1 MYNMRGFAMQDGS
14 NWCFPYVVEVLL
26 NVAPAWSILLERFP
40 GAAVMPK
47 EKFSAIEGADD

>member
-1 MYNMRGFAMQDGS
+1 MRGSTMQDGS
-14 NWCFPYVVEVLL
+14 SWCFLGEVEVLL